1 MSYPLENLIEYND
14 NMYEI
19 TCAIMKRA
27 YQLANLREPTPT
39 EKFEDK
45 IVSQSARQIFTQQ
58 VEYRIE
64 E

>member
-27 YQLANLREPTPT
+27 YQLANLREPSTND
-39 EKFEDK
+39 KVEDK
-45 IVSQSARQIFTQQ
+45 IVSQSARQIFTKQ
-58 VEYRIE
+58 VEYRIDE
-64 E
+64 

>member
-14 NMYEI
+14 NMYQI

-27 YQLANLREPTPT
+27 YQLAHLHEPGDD
-39 EKFEDK
+39 KIEDK
-45 IVSQSARQIFTQQ
+45 IVSQSARQVFTQQ
-58 VEYRIE
+58 IEYRVE

>member
-19 TCAIMKRA
+19 TCAIIKRA
-27 YQLANLREPTPT
+27 YQLANLREPAPT
-39 EKFEDK
+39 DKFEDK
-45 IVSQSARQIFTQQ
+45 IVSQAARQIFTKN

-64 E
+64 D

>member
-1 MSYPLENLIEYND
+1 MSYPLESLIEYND
-14 NMYEI
+14 NMYQI

-27 YQLANLREPTPT
+27 YQLANLREPAND
-39 EKFEDK
+39 KDDK